1 MRKMP
6 EMDRGIRGHHFR
18 EMMGLI
24 YDMMEDDVIYDHP
37 IFELLYIILRKI
49 VGTSSDA
56 TARHAETKEA

>member
-1 MRKMP
+1 
-6 EMDRGIRGHHFR
+6 
-18 EMMGLI
+18 MMGLI
-24 YDMMEDDVIYDHP
+24 YDMMEDDAIYDHP

>member
-1 MRKMP
+1 MP
-6 EMDRGIRGHHFR
+6 EMGSDRGGIRGHHFR

-24 YDMMEDDVIYDHP
+24 YDMMEDDAIYDHP